1 MLTINKQVVPCG
13 LGIVVKRWNVMR
25 DNVVIASFVGRDE
38 ALKYYNSALTEVAN
52 NRFS

>member
-1 MLTINKQVVPCG
+1 MMTIKKQVVLCG

-38 ALKYYNSALTEVAN
+38 ALAYYHSALIEGK
-52 NRFS
+52 